1 MLRKSSFSNWLLIGI
16 GLAATAQ
23 GAVTGG
29 QTIAN
34 NTPKFV
40 ATGKNMGPAA
50 ATSTIEVS
58 VWLNVHNRSELDAVA
73 ADLYNPKSPNYRH
86 WLAKSDFVAKFAPTA
101 AEAKTVQDFLT
112 ANGLSVIGVGPENF
126 NVTASGTVAAV
137 EKAFHVT
144 INNFMVKGQMVRANT
159 SDPFVEGAAG
169 ALVAAVYGLD
179 DLRFQHP
186 YMSRTSGAAGKT
198 TPPGNLG
205 SPVQGVAAGA
215 VPNAAPEFF
224 ASGCFTGV
232 ETESYSGTD
241 VDGYPIS
248 ATYTGNGYTK
258 NTEGCGYTPEEIH
271 SAYNLNGLY
280 AEGFDGTGQTI
291 VIIDWCGSPTI
302 KGDANA
308 FSAKFGLPAL
318 TNANFKIVEYP
329 TPSTCSGPDPEINID
344 VEWSH
349 AIAPGAS
356 ILLLVP
362 PSASFTDV
370 DNATLYAAVNQ
381 LGSVISGSY
390 GSEELYTP
398 DTILVT
404 ENLINE
410 VAALFGESANYS
422 SGDGGDYT
430 FDFPLFNPASV
441 IAPADSPWATA
452 VGGVSLALNS
462 NNSIKWQSGWGFNE
476 TILLEEG
483 TIFDPPINEGLYGGS
498 GGGPSAFFKK
508 PWFQSGLPGKYRQL
522 PDVSWLADPFTG
534 GIIAITEP
542 GVSPP
547 LLYEVYGGTSLACPM
562 FSALWAIANQEA
574 GYPLGQAASY
584 VYFMPASTIFDI
596 VPVNSATNVTG
607 TIVDSLFG
615 TSTYTADELAAPLE
629 NTTKF
634 YSVLWDYPLYQDT
647 TFLITF
653 GTDTG
658 LTTAKGWDN
667 VTGVG
672 TPNGKA
678 FADYFNYF

>member
-1 MLRKSSFSNWLLIGI
+1 MLGKSSFSSWLLIGA
-16 GLAATAQ
+16 GLAATLQ
-23 GAVTGG
+23 GAAPGG
-29 QTIAN
+29 QVIAN

-40 ATGKNMGPAA
+40 KTAKNMGPVPA
-50 ATSTIEVS
+50 ATVIDVR
-58 VWLNVHNRSELDAVA
+58 VWLNVHNRSELDAVT

-86 WLAKSDFVAKFAPTA
+86 WLSKSDFVSKFAPTG

-112 ANGLSVIGVGPENF
+112 TNGLSVVGIGPENF
-126 NVTASGTVAAV
+126 NVTARGTVATI

-144 INNFMVKGQMVRANT
+144 INNFMVNGQLMRANT

-169 ALVAAVYGLD
+169 ALVSAVYGMDNLQ
-179 DLRFQHP
+179 FQHP
-186 YMSRTSGAAGKT
+186 FMSRTSVPAGKT
-198 TPPGNLG
+198 SPLGNAG
-205 SPVQGVAAGA
+205 SPIQSVAAGA
-215 VPNAAPEFF
+215 APKADPAFF
-224 ASGCFTGV
+224 ASTCFIGSV
-232 ETESYSGTD
+232 TESYTSGGSLPD
-241 VDGYPIS
+241 

-271 SAYNLNGLY
+271 TAYNLNALY
-280 AEGFDGTGQTI
+280 AEGFDGAGQTI

-318 TNANFKIVEYP
+318 TNANFQIVEYP
-329 TPSTCSGPDPEINID
+329 TPSTCAAPDPEINID

-349 AIAPGAS
+349 AIAPGAN

-362 PSASFTDV
+362 PSALFTDV
-370 DNATLYAAVNQ
+370 DNATLYAAVNN

-404 ENLINE
+404 EDLINE
-410 VAALFGESANYS
+410 VAALFGESANFS
-422 SGDGGDYT
+422 SGDGGDDT
-430 FDFPLFNPASV
+430 DDFPEFIPASV
-441 IAPADSPWATA
+441 NAPADSPWATA

-462 NNSIKWQSGWGFNE
+462 NNTIKWQSGWGTNQNPLIE
-476 TILLEEG
+476 QG
-483 TIFDPPINEGLYGGS
+483 TIFDPPTDGYFWGGS

-508 PWFQSGLPGKYRQL
+508 PWYQSGLPGKYRQL

-534 GIIAITEP
+534 GVIAITY
-542 GVSPP
+542 GFQSPP
-547 LLYEVYGGTSLACPM
+547 LIYEVYGGTSLACPM

-574 GYPLGQAASY
+574 GYPLGQAAQYLYSL
-584 VYFMPASTIFDI
+584 PASTLYDI
-596 VPVNSATNVTG
+596 VPVSSSTNVTA
-607 TIVDSLFG
+607 TIVDFSG
-615 TSTYTADELAAPLE
+615 TTTYTAAELSAPLE

-634 YSVLWDYPLYQDT
+634 YSALWDYPLNQDT
-647 TFLITF
+647 TILLTF
-653 GTDTG
+653 GTDSG

-672 TPNGKA
+672 VPNGKA
-678 FADYFNYF
+678 FADYFSLYF